1 MVAEQLGNNTK
12 EQMSHASS
20 DVNQHGSSTQSDEN
34 RVLTPDTLNCSLEA
48 FDAAR
53 CLLNLCRRACIQT
66 KSADSRKIL
75 AVGEDEGIVSSK
87 DHQHLFD

>member
-20 DVNQHGSSTQSDEN
+20 DVIQHGYSAQSDDN
-34 RVLTPDTLNCSLEA
+34 RVLTPDTLNCSVET

-53 CLLNLCRRACIQT
+53 CLLNLCRRASIQT
-66 KSADSRKIL
+66 KSADSRNIL
-75 AVGEDEGIVSSK
+75 TVGEDEGVVYTK
-87 DHQHLFD
+87 DHQHHFD